1 MAPTQTTT
9 PAPADMIVYELSWVL
24 AMCCIEESQIK
35 ETIPP
40 VAEFLASL
48 GMGVSNVGIASW
60 TAFDPSEGRR
70 AEVIT
75 KTLRRVSS
83 VTDGAWDIEYLLQV
97 AGMNNALNVEI
108 KLEDATFVNQI
119 GDSISTSMDFA
130 LDSIFTRDVFFLE
143 TSVLITSSPSEELAA
158 SQQTTFSSTTAQPL
172 IIVVIVGIGFL
183 VISICALK
191 FDYKA
196 ILMDRIKPLHSRL
209 LPSSI

>member
-24 AMCCIEESQIK
+24 GICCIEESQID
-35 ETIPP
+35 ETLPP
-40 VAEFLASL
+40 AAELLVSL
-48 GMGVSNVGIASW
+48 GLGVSNVDIVFYK
-60 TAFDPSEGRR
+60 AFDSSEGRR

-75 KTLRRVSS
+75 KKLRRVSS

-97 AGMNNALNVEI
+97 AGMNNALNMEI
-108 KLEDATFVNQI
+108 QLEDATFVNQI
-119 GDSISTSMDFA
+119 GGSISTSMDIA
-130 LDSIFTRDVFFLE
+130 LDYILTRNVSFLK
-143 TSVLITSSPSEELAA
+143 TSVPLTSSPSEIPAT
-158 SQQTTFSSTTAQPL
+158 SQQSTFSTTAQPL

-196 ILMDRIKPLHSRL
+196 IKMDRIKPLHSRL
-209 LPSSI
+209 IPSSI